1 MSTEPD
7 KTEATMYFY
16 GSFHYKVL
24 MYITGSFCARVV
36 QNVCFY
42 KRNTFVH
49 VLYVSVIPVG
59 GMVNLGNFC

>member
-1 MSTEPD
+1 
-7 KTEATMYFY
+7 MYFY